1 MFGKKP
7 QQVDTSESEK
17 KAMSVETIPASFYG
31 GNDPVI
37 YHDPEPVTP
46 RAPVAA
52 PPVAARLIAQPPVQQ
67 PAQGIAQPPRSGSHK
82 PFFIVVSLLVLVVGG
97 GAAWYFLGQKEDG
110 SEIVFEPAPP
120 EVFEPA
126 PVIVEPEP
134 DIVLSTTTPES
145 EEVPVSLNPV
155 PLDFPKILLADA
167 EDQDADS
174 LTDSEEELFGTD
186 SGIWDSDQD
195 GYYDGQELF
204 NLYNPKG
211 FAPVKLID
219 SGLVKEYANPTWQYR
234 LYYPASWEIGNV
246 DAESNQVL
254 ISSIAGDYI
263 EVRAM
268 PKQGAETFFDWFARV
283 AGSEF
288 ITDLQQNKNRF
299 EEGFWVRKDALV
311 AYVDQ
316 PSVVYVVLY
325 HPKAD
330 GPITHRHVM
339 QMALQSFRPSKTSV
353 VLPEQTIL
361 PKPAGD
367 SSAPV
372 KVMPDVP
379 SDASMPSTS
388 TEQNG

>member
-7 QQVDTSESEK
+7 QQSDALESDK
-17 KAMSVETIPASFYG
+17 KNMSVETIPTSFYG

-37 YHDPEPVTP
+37 YHDPEPVSAP
-46 RAPVAA
+46 RPTAT
-52 PPVAARLIAQPPVQQ
+52 PVAARLIAQPPMQQ
-67 PAQGIAQPPRSGSHK
+67 APASAQPLRGGVPQHKSHK
-82 PFFIVVSLLVLVVGG
+82 ILFIMISLVVLVVGA
-97 GAAWYFLGQKEDG
+97 GAAWYFLGQKTD
-110 SEIVFEPAPP
+110 APP
-120 EVFEPA
+120 VAFVPTPPDVSEPV
-126 PVIVEPEP
+126 PVVTEPEP
-134 DIVLSTTTPES
+134 VVVVSTSTPEIN
-145 EEVPVSLNPV
+145 ETPTSLQAV
-155 PLDFPKILLADA
+155 PLDFPKVLLADA

-219 SGLVKEYANPTWQYR
+219 SGLVKEYVNPSWKYR
-234 LYYPASWEIGNV
+234 LYYPASWEIGSV
-246 DAESNQVL
+246 DADSNQVL

-268 PKQGAETFFDWFARV
+268 PKQGTETFFDWFARV
-283 AGSEF
+283 ASSEF

-299 EEGFWVRKDALV
+299 EEGFWIRKDALV

-316 PSVVYVVLY
+316 PSVVYVILY

-330 GPITHRHVM
+330 GPITYRHVM

-353 VLPEQTIL
+353 VLPEQMIL
-361 PKPAGD
+361 PKPVGD
-367 SSAPV
+367 KTDMSGTGIAP
-372 KVMPDVP
+372 PTTTDEN
-379 SDASMPSTS
+379 T
-388 TEQNG
+388 